1 MAAKP
6 LHIEHASREDLL
18 QVPGIGVERVKVIL
32 ARRKALGGTM
42 TESEF
47 LELGFPS
54 SCTQKIL
61 DENYIQFSEQVVG
74 SDKSNMLSVQSS
86 ADFEYQTDTVNTV
99 SQGKTEFDICD
110 AKPIPLQSD
119 VEPDSKTTVFHD
131 EKSVGAPD
139 EYVTVGTLFVFES
152 RIIKEFRLITSSLSD
167 EIDGM
172 KSSFDEVKSMVTTLE
187 GAQKETQT
195 DLEQLRK
202 HVTGEIPKQREEIE
216 EKIDRVE
223 SSMTVLKTDVRDLRS
238 EITQV
243 KDSALENCKSD
254 FNVKIQGVNN
264 PVSDIKCRV
273 AENKANL
280 EDHKKEVE
288 TDIGNVTAIV
298 HQKTSEVSQCVD
310 EIRSDTCQRST
321 ESVINFINCQQQV
334 SACGEEIALI
344 CENFESSQ
352 CSIRGDVAKVSD
364 SVAQLRVRVP
374 RELTVVHRRI
384 DETCQPT
391 QGDIIQ
397 LKQQVGTMTCSVG
410 SLQSEGHSHQEQLET
425 LASDVRQLKTAITQ
439 PAQSAQAQEKEQVC
453 QVLDAS
459 VDEISQLKSEKES
472 FLVRY
477 LREDEEQNRRIRDMQ
492 EELDHLLV
500 KAQAMKEQNL
510 SFMNDYFKS
519 RSGILKRRIED
530 SINSM
535 KCNFDEN
542 YIMPSGWEKDLEWTG
557 LDLLEP
563 RNLNVPNTETYC
575 KEPAVMAMGSNCRDS
590 VINKSESK
598 VLQFTF
604 QQDCRSSTP
613 VQSNQYKA
621 LDNIT
626 HTINSKTLDGRYFGR
641 KGINQQT
648 PTQYKSR
655 PKQYQVK
662 YHSPRIPNR
671 NVESDDCGSDQSSDQ
686 ERVYISQ
693 GPSESD
699 EPVTSSR
706 RRPVHRSRNLRLPK
720 MSFDGT
726 YWRDFSS
733 QFEAYVRRMQLTEL
747 NKVDAFAMCLRK
759 EAAEYFSV
767 LPETVKDTF
776 DGIKLKFEQFFERND
791 SPSTIRWEIL
801 STEQREDE
809 NLEKYLARLQ
819 KLILSA
825 YPDSEQLELHSSL
838 FIEAFLKGCRDK
850 AAAVAA
856 GVKRP
861 SALEEAYSC
870 VKTEQQVKKAI
881 LGKKGSVRKVKPLQ
895 PMVYSDFDVSETSS
909 DDEPSVRTFTAKR
922 KVNEKPRVSTTTAS
936 ETEIKDPT
944 KSITQLIEVMS
955 KQQTPQRSGPYSS
968 SRNPGCYECGDPSHF
983 VCDCPRRKHFSSPGS
998 PRSNYTPRW
1007 QTSQRQ
1013 DYDRSY
1019 NMDWR
1024 YRKDQRDKDS
1034 PNSRSRQSRGL
1045 ERQEHTSN
1053 ESPRRSTGSNYKNIR
1068 SPPPPKNVAGGKQQV
1083 HFTPLNY

>member
-1 MAAKP
+1 M
-6 LHIEHASREDLL
+6 
-18 QVPGIGVERVKVIL
+18 ERVKVIL

-42 TESEF
+42 TKFEF

-74 SDKSNMLSVQSS
+74 LDKSSLLSVQSS
-86 ADFEYQTDTVNTV
+86 ADFGYQTDTVNTV
-99 SQGKTEFDICD
+99 SHGKTEFDICD
-110 AKPIPLQSD
+110 AKSTLLQSD
-119 VEPDSKTTVFHD
+119 VGTDTKPTAFHD
-131 EKSVGAPD
+131 EKPVGAPN
-139 EYVTVGTLFVFES
+139 ELVTVSTLLVFES
-152 RIIKEFRLITSSLSD
+152 RIIKEFRLVTSSLSD
-167 EIDGM
+167 NIDGM
-172 KSSFDEVKSMVTTLE
+172 KSSLNEVKSTVTTLE
-187 GAQKETQT
+187 DAQKTTQS

-202 HVTGEIPKQREEIE
+202 HVTDEIPKQQ
-216 EKIDRVE
+216 EKYEQNVDRVE
-223 SSMTVLKTDVRDLRS
+223 SSMNVLKRDVCDLRS
-238 EITQV
+238 EVSQA
-243 KDSALENCKSD
+243 KDSADTAHENCKSE
-254 FNVKIQGVNN
+254 FNAKIEGVNHTI
-264 PVSDIKCRV
+264 SDIKSSV
-273 AENKANL
+273 AENRAEL
-280 EDHKKEVE
+280 EDHKNKVE
-288 TDIGNVTAIV
+288 NDMVTV
-298 HQKTSEVSQCVD
+298 KTMVREQTSKVNQSIDKV
-310 EIRSDTCQRST
+310 RSDTYQHST
-321 ESVINFINCQQQV
+321 ESLINFSNCQQQV

-344 CENFESSQ
+344 RENFKSSQ
-352 CSIRGDVAKVSD
+352 RSIRGDVTKVSD

-374 RELTVVHRRI
+374 RELTVVHKRI
-384 DETCQPT
+384 DETCQPM
-391 QGDIIQ
+391 QGDIVQ

-425 LASDVRQLKTAITQ
+425 LASDVRQLKTAMTQ
-439 PAQSAQAQEKEQVC
+439 SAQSAQTEEKEQVC

-459 VDEISQLKSEKES
+459 VHEISELKSEKES

-492 EELDHLLV
+492 EEGDHLLV

-535 KCNFDEN
+535 KCNFDED

-563 RNLNVPNTETYC
+563 HSLKVPNTETYC
-575 KEPAVMAMGSNCRDS
+575 KEPAVMAVGSNCRDS
-590 VINKSESK
+590 VSNKSEPK
-598 VLQFTF
+598 VLQFAF
-604 QQDCRSSTP
+604 QKDCRSSTP

-626 HTINSKTLDGRYFGR
+626 HTISSKTLDGRYVGG
-641 KGINQQT
+641 KGVNQQT

-662 YHSPRIPNR
+662 YHSPRIPSR
-671 NVESDDCGSDQSSDQ
+671 NVESDDCRSDQSSDQ

-699 EPVTSSR
+699 ELVSSG

-726 YWRDFSS
+726 YWQGFVS
-733 QFEAYVRRMQLTEL
+733 QFKAYARRMQWTEL
-747 NKVDAFAMCLRK
+747 DKVDAFAMCLRK

-809 NLEKYLARLQ
+809 TLEKYLARLQ

-825 YPDSEQLELHSSL
+825 YPDSKQMELHSSL

-861 SALEEAYSC
+861 STLEEAYSC

-895 PMVYSDFDVSETSS
+895 PMVYSDSDVSETSS
-909 DDEPSVRTFTAKR
+909 VDEPSVRTFTAKR

-936 ETEIKDPT
+936 ETEIKDLT

-955 KQQTPQRSGPYSS
+955 KQQTPQRSGPYSQ
-968 SRNPGCYECGDPSHF
+968 SRNPGCYECGDPGHF
-983 VCDCPRRKHFSSPGS
+983 VRDCPRRKRFSSPGS

-1007 QTSQRQ
+1007 QTSQKQ
-1013 DYDRSY
+1013 DYERSY

-1024 YRKDQRDKDS
+1024 YREDQRDKDS
-1034 PNSRSRQSRGL
+1034 PNSRSRQPRGMG
-1045 ERQEHTSN
+1045 RQEHTSD
-1053 ESPRRSTGSNYKNIR
+1053 ESPRRSPGSIIKM
-1068 SPPPPKNVAGGKQQV
+1068 PEVHHHQKMWQV
-1083 HFTPLNY
+1083 GNNKSILRL